1 MGGYGRVRWGYKD
14 YGRKI
19 FIAQR
24 RNLSM
29 RKIMLKFISVIAV
42 CGLIGCGTETKE
54 AAKDAAS
61 SVAKLGITAV
71 KEAGSGAVE
80 IATDV
85 AKETAEEAGEAIK
98 ETATDLKE
106 KATKTAKQVADS
118 VKSKVKEVRK

>member
-1 MGGYGRVRWGYKD
+1 MGGYGEASWGYKD
-14 YGRKI
+14 CGLKI

-24 RNLSM
+24 SNLSM
-29 RKIMLKFISVIAV
+29 RKVMIKFISVIAV

-54 AAKDAAS
+54 AAKDVAS

-85 AKETAEEAGEAIK
+85 AKETAEEAK
-98 ETATDLKE
+98 ETATELKE